1 MENDLIFPVA
11 VSLLQETMT
20 NFSTLD
26 ANSGFWQTGLSPESA
41 KLTTFITPFGRFCF
55 NRLPFV
61 ISSAPKQF
69 QKWILQVLEGTDVAL
84 CQIDDNLLVFDKMT
98 EELDNHLEETP
109 HKLQEANL
117 TLNEETCEF
126 FKSSVEHLA
135 SIVDSEG
142 VRVEHKKVEA
152 VMETPKDQS
161 ATKSQAFYATER
173 PPEFKRPLVMG
184 WRQQQ
189 TFSALKHFSSLRCRS
204 ANNPLKWHILWP
216 TSIQKQ
222 DNDGWC
228 SVAYASRAT
237 SPTEQPYA

>member
-1 MENDLIFPVA
+1 MCPRFTAASSAPTLMSF
-11 VSLLQETMT
+11 SLQWRMT
-20 NFSTLD
+20 NFSKLD

-69 QKWILQVLEGTDVAL
+69 QKWILQVLEGTDGAL

-117 TLNEETCEF
+117 TLNEETCKF
-126 FKSSVEHLA
+126 FKSSVEYLA
-135 SIVDSEG
+135 SIMDSEG
-142 VRVEHKKVEA
+142 VRVDHKKVEA

-161 ATKSQAFYATER
+161 AAKSQAF
-173 PPEFKRPLVMG
+173 
-184 WRQQQ
+184 
-189 TFSALKHFSSLRCRS
+189 
-204 ANNPLKWHILWP
+204 
-216 TSIQKQ
+216 
-222 DNDGWC
+222 
-228 SVAYASRAT
+228 
-237 SPTEQPYA
+237 

>member
-1 MENDLIFPVA
+1 MCLRFTAASSAPTLMSF
-11 VSLLQETMT
+11 SLQWRMI
-20 NFSTLD
+20 NFSKLD

-69 QKWILQVLEGTDVAL
+69 QKWILQVLEGTDGAL

-142 VRVEHKKVEA
+142 VRVEHKKVAA

-161 ATKSQAFYATER
+161 ATKSQAF
-173 PPEFKRPLVMG
+173 
-184 WRQQQ
+184 
-189 TFSALKHFSSLRCRS
+189 
-204 ANNPLKWHILWP
+204 
-216 TSIQKQ
+216 
-222 DNDGWC
+222 
-228 SVAYASRAT
+228 
-237 SPTEQPYA
+237 